1 MRMSD
6 WRSDVCSSDLVLS
19 SGVAA
24 DLRQPLMFGALVLWL
39 GGGALY
45 LWLMTLFFFRYTFL
59 PMSAAELTPPYWINM
74 GAVAISTLAGA
85 TLLDQ
90 AALSPI
96 VGDLAPFVKGFPL
109 FFLARSEGRLVGDA
123 WVRTFM

>member
-1 MRMSD
+1 
-6 WRSDVCSSDLVLS
+6 
-19 SGVAA
+19 
-24 DLRQPLMFGALVLWL
+24 MFGALVLWL

-45 LWLMTLFFFRYTFL
+45 LWLMTLIFFRYTFL
-59 PMSAAELTPPYWINM
+59 PMSAEELTPPYWINM

-96 VGDLAPFVKGFPL
+96 VGDLAPFVKGFT
-109 FFLARSEGRLVGDA
+109 RSEERSVGKECVSTCRSR
-123 WVRTFM
+123 WSPYH

>member
-45 LWLMTLFFFRYTFL
+45 LWLMPLLFFRYTFL

-90 AALSPI
+90 AALAPLVERGRASGRAR
-96 VGDLAPFVKGFPL
+96 VGQNGEK
-109 FFLARSEGRLVGDA
+109 
-123 WVRTFM
+123 